1 MINMAV
7 KQAYVGMD
15 LDTSGGSLVTA
26 IIAAIQEDNEGVVVE
41 DYMVYKKVKV
51 PGKLVLNRETV
62 EEHLGADFDM
72 DQVHMV
78 MSSCFGFITDW
89 DEEQLTIEWEDAE

>member
-1 MINMAV
+1 MSV
-7 KQAYVGMD
+7 KEAYVGMD
-15 LDTSGGSLVTA
+15 LDTSGGSIVSA
-26 IIAAIQEDNEGVVVE
+26 IIAAIEEDNEGAIVE

-51 PGKLVLNRETV
+51 PQRLVLKRETV

-72 DQVHMV
+72 DQLHIY

-89 DEEQLTIEWEDAE
+89 DEEQIIVEWDEA

>member
-1 MINMAV
+1 MTIE
-7 KQAYVGMD
+7 QRAYVGMD
-15 LDTSGGSLVTA
+15 LDTSGGSIVTA
-26 IIAAIQEDNEGVVVE
+26 IIAAIQEDNEGVVVD

-51 PGKLVLNRETV
+51 PGKMILKRETV

-72 DQVHMV
+72 DRVHIV

-89 DEEQLTIEWEDAE
+89 DEEQIIIEWAE

>member
-1 MINMAV
+1 MSTMTV

-15 LDTSGGSLVTA
+15 LDTSGGSVVTA
-26 IIAAIQEDNEGVVVE
+26 IIAAIEEDNEGVIVE
-41 DYMVYKKVKV
+41 DFSVYKKVKV

-62 EEHLGADFDM
+62 EEQLGADFEM
-72 DQVHMV
+72 DQIHIV

-89 DEEQLTIEWEDAE
+89 DEEHLIIEWEDAE

>member
-1 MINMAV
+1 MSV
-7 KQAYVGMD
+7 KEAYVGMD
-15 LDTSGGSLVTA
+15 LDTSGGAIVTA
-26 IIAAIQEDNEGVVVE
+26 IIAAIEEDNEGTVVE

-51 PGKLVLNRETV
+51 PQKLILKRETV

-72 DQVHMV
+72 DQLHIY

-89 DEEQLTIEWEDAE
+89 DEEQIVIEWEEA